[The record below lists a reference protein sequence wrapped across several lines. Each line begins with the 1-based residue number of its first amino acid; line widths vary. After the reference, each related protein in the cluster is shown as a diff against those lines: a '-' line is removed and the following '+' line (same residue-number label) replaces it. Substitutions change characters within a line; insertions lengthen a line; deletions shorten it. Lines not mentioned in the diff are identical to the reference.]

1 MDGHRISSCRGT
13 IIDSIT
19 TLSTTRPSFL
29 FILPAVIGTLASGE
43 DGRRVV
49 GLGENNGEPRFDVCC
64 FSSIARAFFKNCS
77 IFSTR
82 LVFFPPRQM
91 KIADA
96 IPQRKL
102 AGIKIPVDHGGRS
115 NLRTQPQSP
124 IQAHRRTTAPV
135 EAPHSSTQDNLEDG
149 VTVIEAAYG

>member
-1 MDGHRISSCRGT
+1 MDGYRISSCRGT
-13 IIDSIT
+13 IIDST
-19 TLSTTRPSFL
+19 TMLSATRFSFS
-29 FILPAVIGTLASGE
+29 FASSAVIGAPVSGE
-43 DGRRVV
+43 GGRWVV
-49 GLGENNGEPRFDVCC
+49 GLGEDNGDPGFDVGC
-64 FSSIARAFFKNCS
+64 FSSMARASFRNCS

-115 NLRTQPQSP
+115 NLRVQLQPP
-124 IQAHRRTTAPV
+124 IRT
-135 EAPHSSTQDNLEDG
+135 
-149 VTVIEAAYG
+149 